1 MLLKA
6 LEPHPVVFVG
16 GKGGVGKTSV
26 SGALAYARMQRGDR
40 VLLVSTDPAHNLGHL
55 WQTKVRDTPTRLAE
69 HASGGLIDGV
79 EIDPKT
85 VVERHFDAVLQ
96 QMYRMLPERLHAPAK
111 RHLASA
117 RHAPGSHESAMLER
131 VAEAVDLGLREHDL
145 VIFDTAP
152 TGHTL
157 RLLMLPEQLTD
168 WAETLLRNRSRSEQ
182 YAAVLES
189 IVPQR
194 DPAPG
199 DKDAAL
205 RRTLIRRRERFA
217 RLRDVIAGEAGFVLV
232 TLAEP
237 MPMAES
243 FELADHLRE
252 IGVKLAAVV
261 VNRRSPA
268 DAGAVLAA
276 RRELEDEQVRRLRTV
291 LRDVPTVE
299 LPLLPGHLSGEP
311 GVATLAAQFAPPSR

>member
-1 MLLKA
+1 MLLNA
-6 LEPHPVVFVG
+6 VSRHRVIFVG

-26 SGALAYARMQRGDR
+26 SGALAHARMQQGDR

-55 WQTKVRDTPTRLAE
+55 WEQKVRDEPTRLADGPD
-69 HASGGLIDGV
+69 GGCVDGM

-85 VVERHFDAVLQ
+85 VVERHFDAVLR
-96 QMYRMLPERLHAPAK
+96 QMERMLPERLHGPAK
-111 RHLASA
+111 RHLDGA

-131 VAEAVDLGLREHDL
+131 IAEAVDLGLERYDV

-168 WAETLLRNRSRSEQ
+168 WAETLLRNRARSEQ
-182 YAAVLES
+182 YSAVLES
-189 IVPQR
+189 IVPHTGDQQR
-194 DPAPG
+194 PG
-199 DKDAAL
+199 DRDAAL

-217 RLRDVIAGEAGFVLV
+217 RLRDVLAGEAGFVLA

-243 FELADHLRE
+243 LDLAAHLRE
-252 IGVKLAAVV
+252 IEVTLAAVV

-268 DAGAVLAA
+268 DAGEVLAA
-276 RRELEDEQVRRLRTV
+276 RRRLEDAQVAMLRSK
-291 LRDVPTVE
+291 LKGIPTVE
-299 LPLLPGHLSGEP
+299 LPLLPGHPSGER
-311 GVATLAAQFAPPSR
+311 GVAALAAELVRQ